1 MKNRFE
7 LEETR
12 CPLCQHNKKKTIF
25 VGRDRQCKKKG
36 EFRVVECETCGLLY
50 TDPRPSQETIGYF
63 YPLDYGPYEGFFIP
77 QVEVF
82 NRRKGLPASMKNEL
96 KYRILKNYYSYQALQ
111 PVTRFPG
118 FDKLPAGMRRAVLK
132 IFQYYFRKRYYRI
145 PVWRESGRA
154 LDIGCGSGAYLLL
167 LKNIGWNVV
176 GADISD
182 NVASEVREAGIP
194 ILTGELEKLGLE
206 PCSFD
211 LITMWHTLEHLPSP
225 IESLQEIHRLLKN
238 NGSLLI
244 EVPNSVSIVAKVF
257 GSNWFAWDLPRHLY
271 HFSPVSLSRML
282 TRAGFRVVSIRHLS
296 KNNLPKSIAYWLEG
310 MENNF
315 GIDQLEK
322 SRFFCYLLKYCGTLL
337 SLLHSSD
344 MIFATARKD

>member
-12 CPLCQHNKKKTIF
+12 CPLCQHNKKKTKF
-25 VGRDRQCKKKG
+25 VGRDRLCKKVG

-63 YPLDYGPYEGFFIP
+63 YPLDYGPYQGFFIP

-82 NRRKGLPASMKNEL
+82 NRRKGLPARIKNEL

-118 FDKLPAGMRRAVLK
+118 FNKLPAGMRRIALK

-145 PVWRESGRA
+145 PVWRESGKA

-167 LKNIGWNVV
+167 LKNMGWNVV

-194 ILTGELEKLGLE
+194 ILTGELKRLKLETG
-206 PCSFD
+206 SFD
-211 LITMWHTLEHLPSP
+211 LIAMWHALEHLPSP
-225 IESLQEIHRLLKN
+225 LETLQEIHRLLADK
-238 NGSLLI
+238 GTLFI
-244 EVPNSVSIVAKVF
+244 EVPNSASLVTKVF
-257 GSNWFAWDLPRHLY
+257 GSDWFAWDLPRHLY
-271 HFSPVSLSRML
+271 HFSPVSLSKML
-282 TRAGFRVVSIRHLS
+282 TRAGFTVVCIRHLS
-296 KNNLPKSIAYWLEG
+296 KNNLLKSIAYWLEDRG
-310 MENNF
+310 IKFDIDPLESNRFLSHLMKFCGNFLAFFHTSDIIFME
-315 GIDQLEK
+315 
-322 SRFFCYLLKYCGTLL
+322 
-337 SLLHSSD
+337 
-344 MIFATARKD
+344 ARKY